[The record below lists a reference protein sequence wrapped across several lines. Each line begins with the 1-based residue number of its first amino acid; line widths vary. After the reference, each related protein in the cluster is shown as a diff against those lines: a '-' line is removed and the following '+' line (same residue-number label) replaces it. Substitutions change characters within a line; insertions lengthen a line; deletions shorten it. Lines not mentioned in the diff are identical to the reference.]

1 MKTHKFETKEEQFE
15 FRRGKITGS
24 KLQEIVTFK
33 GNGVKAGKYKL
44 LADYLVSEE
53 TDDAVE
59 DPRDR
64 GSRLEPEAVLRF
76 EEKTGKKVDSSILV
90 LTRDDDECIAV
101 SPDGLIGKTEA
112 LEVKCLA
119 KEKHIEAYLTKKIPS
134 VYEMQ
139 VLQYFIVNDKLKKLY
154 FAFYH
159 PGFPNGLDFF
169 FIEKTRKELEVDIET
184 YLDYQR
190 ETLEWVRSAV
200 AELTF

>member
-33 GNGVKAGKYKL
+33 GNGVKSGKYKL
-44 LADYLVSEE
+44 LADYLVSEDE
-53 TDDAVE
+53 DDVVE

-64 GSRLEPEAVLRF
+64 GSRLEPEAVARF
-76 EEKTGKKVDSSILV
+76 EKETGKKVDSSIIV
-90 LTRDDDECIAV
+90 LTRDEDECIAV

-119 KEKHIEAYLTKKIPS
+119 REKHIEAYLTKKIPG

-139 VLQYFIVNDKLKKLY
+139 VLQYFIVSDKLKRLY

-159 PGFPNGLDFF
+159 PGFPKGLDFF
-169 FIEKTRKELEVDIET
+169 FVEKTREELKDDIET
-184 YLDYQR
+184 YLSYQTDTLKWVR
-190 ETLEWVRSAV
+190 ETV